1 MRILA
6 VSLLAT
12 AVFAQHV
19 SDEAAKEAIAKFQEA
34 FKSPE
39 VEAKQGA
46 VFNLHDVPHDLVL
59 KELEKVLKNKDP
71 NVRHVAC
78 LAVGG
83 QKQDAKR
90 AGELLMRTY
99 RKDATSEN
107 VVASCF
113 EAMAELKYMGYW
125 PEIKPAFKDERN
137 VVVIRLLDLLGT
149 TQDWRAFP
157 DLVELYRVTMP
168 ARISWSTGTVTVDT
182 GAAGDTDQ
190 KAAEAAFAAKYGAG
204 GSKEKAKAK
213 SKANAF
219 DLRNFSPQIRACV
232 KRITGQDFENAFD
245 LEEWWCENYIEVAK
259 KIAALEGKDPESVV
273 PRAKIEQAELKARIE
288 EERAKLDEELAK
300 RREEEEKKAK

>member
-6 VSLLAT
+6 VCALAT
-12 AVFAQHV
+12 AVLAHDQV
-19 SDEAAKEAIAKFQEA
+19 PDEAAKEAVAKFQEA
-34 FKSPE
+34 FKSPD

-46 VFNLHDVPHDLVL
+46 VFNLHDFPHDLVL

-83 QKQDAKR
+83 QKHDPKR
-90 AGELLMRTY
+90 AGELLMKTY
-99 RKDATSEN
+99 KKDASSEN

-137 VVVIRLLDLLGT
+137 VVVIRLLDLLGS

-157 DLVELYRVTMP
+157 ELVDMYRTTMP

-182 GAAGDTDQ
+182 GAAGDADA
-190 KAAEAAFAAKYGAG
+190 KAAESAFNAKYGQG
-204 GSKEKAKAK
+204 GSKESNKAK
-213 SKANAF
+213 SKANSF
-219 DLRNFSPQIRACV
+219 DLRNFSPQIKACV
-232 KRITGQDFENAFD
+232 KRITGQEFENAFD
-245 LEEWWCENYIEVAK
+245 LEEWWCENYITVAK
-259 KIAALEGKDPESVV
+259 KIAELEGKDPESVV
-273 PRAKIEQAELKARIE
+273 PRAKAEQAELKAKIE
-288 EERAKLDEELAK
+288 EERKKLDEDLAK
-300 RREEEEKKAK
+300 QREAEKSK